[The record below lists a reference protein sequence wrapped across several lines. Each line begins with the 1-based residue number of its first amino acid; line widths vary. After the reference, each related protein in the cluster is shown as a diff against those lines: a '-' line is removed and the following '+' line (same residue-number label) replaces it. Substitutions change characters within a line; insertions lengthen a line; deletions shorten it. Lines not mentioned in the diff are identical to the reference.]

1 MPLPCPHCAQPI
13 RAHGG
18 LACLPLGRVLSLL
31 GGLLIAVAFFIPWLA
46 VTTPQG
52 TGLLSGDFLN
62 RFLSGANPAELRRM
76 MPGFGGTPAE
86 LQGLRTLVL
95 LFPTCGALAALLA
108 LGAAL
113 GPQGRTP
120 LNLALA
126 LCGILPLLAAA
137 TGLGLLPAAARPE
150 LGLGLIAAGG
160 LAVLLGIG
168 VDLAMGRK
176 QAGNLSL

>member
-86 LQGLRTLVL
+86 LQGLRALVL
-95 LFPTCGALAALLA
+95 LFPACGALAALLA
-108 LGAAL
+108 LAAAL
-113 GPQGRTP
+113 RPRLRVL
-120 LNLALA
+120 LNIALVI
-126 LCGILPLLAAA
+126 CGLVPLAAA
-137 TGLGLLPAAARPE
+137 AAGLSLLP
-150 LGLGLIAAGG
+150 
-160 LAVLLGIG
+160 
-168 VDLAMGRK
+168 
-176 QAGNLSL
+176 